1 MNYNKLTTAVFWACF
16 LVIVVGL
23 IITLSAVRPLICRVV
38 TWDYPEG
45 RVRPCFKTGSDVRG
59 GQPEPEASAT
69 YEYPTATPTEWQPY
83 STATRTA
90 TPLWI
95 TDTPY
100 PEPEQ
105 TGEPY
110 P

>member
-69 YEYPTATPTEWQPY
+69 YEYPTATETEWGPWQ
-83 STATRTA
+83 TM
-90 TPLWI
+90 TPTW
-95 TDTPY
+95 TPETY
-100 PEPEQ
+100 PEPTTAER
-105 TGEPY
+105 
-110 P
+110 

>member
-1 MNYNKLTTAVFWACF
+1 MNYNKLTTAIFWACF
-16 LVIVVGL
+16 LVIIVGL
-23 IITLSAVRPLICRVV
+23 VVTLSAVRPLICKVY
-38 TWDYPEG
+38 TWDHPDGKVVNCY
-45 RVRPCFKTGSDVRG
+45 KTGSDVRG

-69 YEYPTATPTEWQPY
+69 YEYPTLTPTEFNPY
-83 STATRTA
+83 ATATRTA

-105 TGEPY
+105 TEAPY